1 MKNTLYTNRIATVCC
16 LLFFLGNVHCDMAA
30 ANYQGK
36 TLTLPGTIEVEDFDE
51 GIEGEAYHDEDEVND
66 GGVYRTD
73 VGVDIDTCGP
83 GNFTLGWTHKGEWL
97 TYTINVEKSDEY
109 VISAIAASG
118 LDGSGFSLQIDG
130 KAITETISVPNTGS
144 WTNFKKV
151 SATTSK
157 ITEGKHTLKLYI
169 ESDYCNIDK
178 ISFRPKSEPVEYK
191 FTFPTEQSEVS
202 VETTLPISWTTNDE
216 NEDRYI
222 LSWINE
228 NGDTTI
234 LDRNVGCKG
243 TFEMT
248 IPQERL
254 GEKGY
259 YTLSQV
265 KIYGGSGLI
274 PSDFDG
280 ASHTVNNPIIWA
292 DAPDVSVTR
301 VEDTYYMVSTTMH
314 MNPGVPVM
322 ASKDLVRWR
331 TINYAHQELDK
342 EKRTDELNMTNG
354 KNAYGKG
361 SWASSIKYKNGTW
374 YVLTPSYTTSNTHLY
389 WTKDINGGQWESAT
403 LPFYHDPSL
412 LLDDDGRIYVIYGAG
427 NISIVELNSDGKS
440 PKGNARTLLNH
451 PASIAGS
458 GFYVECEGSQMIKK
472 GDYYYL
478 FLISWPSNSCRSVLC
493 YRSKS
498 LTGNWEGKVLL
509 HDNGVAQGCIVDT
522 PDGNW
527 YGMFFRDNGAVGRI
541 PYLVNCSWQQ
551 DWPVLGNNGK
561 VPSTLNM
568 KAAQEPG
575 YGIVT
580 SDDFE
585 EEELPLEWQWNHNPE
600 ANNWQ
605 LIDGKL
611 RLKNSRT
618 DKDVVS
624 TKNTLTQRSFGPNC
638 TGWVKLNTKG
648 LKDGDY
654 AGLVGLQEY
663 YGFVGV
669 KVANGNKTIV
679 MSNKGNEVESVPLS
693 QEDVYLR
700 IDMNFQNQTDKANF
714 YYSTDGSN
722 WKKIG
727 NQLSMRYELSHFVG
741 YRFGLFYYSTKS
753 TDGYADFDYFK
764 IGKDVNTPIYL
775 DKSKEKTIEETV
787 FAKSANVT
795 ITEKST
801 TGKKQIESQA
811 FSVAPNPASNYVKI
825 NGAGNL
831 LKAELL
837 DSNGQTILTTEDDE
851 IQLPSLP
858 TGIYLLRI
866 FSQEETIT
874 GKLIIK

>member
-1 MKNTLYTNRIATVCC
+1 MKNTFYHKEIVTLCC
-16 LLFFLGNVHCDMAA
+16 LLFSIGSAFCDEAKA
-30 ANYQGK
+30 YKSGPH
-36 TLTLPGTIEVEDFDE
+36 TLPGTIEVEEFDE
-51 GIEGEAYHDEDEVND
+51 GAEGVAYHDEDDVND

-73 VGVDIDTCGP
+73 VGVDIDTCGK
-83 GNFTLGWTHKGEWL
+83 GNFALGWTHKGEWL
-97 TYTINVEKSDEY
+97 NYTINVEKSDEY
-109 VISAIAASG
+109 VVSAIAASG

-130 KAITETISVPNTGS
+130 EAVTQTISVPNTGS
-144 WTNFKKV
+144 WTTFKKV

-157 ITEGKHTLKLYI
+157 ISEGKHTLKLYI

-191 FTFPTEQSEVS
+191 FTFPTEGSNVS
-202 VETTLPISWTTNDE
+202 VETPLPISWTTNDE
-216 NEDRYI
+216 DEGKYI

-234 LDRNVGCKG
+234 LDNNVGCTG
-243 TFEMT
+243 TYEMT

-280 ASHTVNNPIIWA
+280 ANHTVSNPIIWA
-292 DAPDVSVTR
+292 DVPDVSVTR

-331 TINYAHQELDK
+331 TINYAHQALDDGK
-342 EKRTDELNMTNG
+342 TNELNMSNG

-361 SWASSIKYKNGTW
+361 SWASSIKYKDGTF
-374 YVLTPSYTTSNTHLY
+374 YVLTPSYTTNNTHLY
-389 WTKDINGGQWESAT
+389 WTKDINGGKWESAT

-412 LLDDDGRIYVIYGAG
+412 LLDDDGRIYVVYGSG
-427 NISIVELNSDGKS
+427 NVNIVELNSDGKS
-440 PKGNARTLLNH
+440 TKGNPRTLINK

-458 GFYVECEGSQMIKK
+458 NFYVECEGSQILKK
-472 GDYYYL
+472 NGYYYL

-509 HDNGVAQGCIVDT
+509 HDNGVAQGRIVDT
-522 PDGNW
+522 PDGEW
-527 YGMFFRDNGAVGRI
+527 YGLFFRDNGAVGRI
-541 PYLVNCSWQQ
+541 PYLVNCSWSQ

-561 VPSTLNM
+561 VPSTFNM

-638 TGWVKLNTKG
+638 TGWVKLSTKG

-669 KVANGNKTIV
+669 KAANGSKSVI
-679 MSNKGNEVESVPLS
+679 MSNKGTEIESVPLT

-700 IDMNFQNQTDKANF
+700 IDMNFQNQTDKADF
-714 YYSTDGSN
+714 YYSTDGTN

-727 NQLSMRYELSHFVG
+727 NTLSMRYELTHFVG
-741 YRFGLFYYSTKS
+741 YRYGLFYFSTRS

-764 IGKDVNTPIYL
+764 IGKNVNDPIYI
-775 DKSKEKTIEETV
+775 DRSTEKTIEETV
-787 FAKSANVT
+787 FVRSANVT

-801 TGKKQIESQA
+801 TGKEEIESQTI
-811 FSVAPNPASNYVKI
+811 SVSPNPATKYVKI
-825 NGAGNL
+825 NGVDDL
-831 LKAELL
+831 PMVELM
-837 DSNGQTILTTEDDE
+837 DNKGQIILTSGSDE
-851 IQLPSLP
+851 IELPNLP

-866 FSQEETIT
+866 TSQEETLT
-874 GKLIIK
+874 EKLIVK